1 MPTPNDSEELA
12 LSELYLTQALPDNWL
27 AIVGKVDWAGL
38 GDTNILAN
46 NEHTQFS
53 YTGLVNNP
61 ILGAF
66 IPYTSLGLGTV
77 WAPSKS
83 HQVAL
88 IGIQSKGKAT
98 SSGFDNFDGDYTLG
112 AQYQYS
118 TNLGDNLP
126 GNYRVL
132 VGYDTKDVTDFAIDP
147 RHLLEEIIGLV
158 PIAAKSSN
166 RAAVLSID
174 QFIWTRS
181 DGTVTGRRG
190 QPPVGIGI
198 FARAGW
204 TPEDRNVIDQF
215 YSLGIGGFGMLIPGR
230 DYDQWGIGWAGT
242 HISGDLRADLALI
255 GEDLDKLEHAVEVFY
270 NFRLSP
276 AIGLTIN
283 AQFIDST
290 VAAVDE
296 AYTLGTRLQIDF

>member
-1 MPTPNDSEELA
+1 
-12 LSELYLTQALPDNWL
+12 
-27 AIVGKVDWAGL
+27 
-38 GDTNILAN
+38 
-46 NEHTQFS
+46 
-53 YTGLVNNP
+53 
-61 ILGAF
+61 
-66 IPYTSLGLGTV
+66 
-77 WAPSKS
+77 
-83 HQVAL
+83 L

-290 VAAVDE
+290 VATVDE